1 VGDGSAF
8 LAVRQEVVVNSQLR
22 GQMDQQQ
29 ASGKAILLKVR
40 LFCVVAGSLIMLS
53 SLFWTSV
60 LGDHG
65 TYPVIATVLFLIA
78 FLTFIDLSLKLRHP
92 RNLIIIVC
100 AIIFMGSVAAHFL
113 WRDGTIV
120 AKARF
125 DPGIAPFDIAV
136 REVPVPV
143 TQSHHFI
150 VTLKR
155 GQYPVTSFRYFW
167 IGYTPKK
174 VRIEWTRLEAFN
186 VIFDERYTA
195 TCNWRWGSEAT
206 WTMKVPTGAE
216 VPGDQP

>member
-1 VGDGSAF
+1 MGDGSAF
-8 LAVRQEVVVNSQLR
+8 LAVRQEVAVNLQLR
-22 GQMDQQQ
+22 GHMDQQQ
-29 ASGKAILLKVR
+29 ASGKAILGMVR
-40 LFCVVAGSLIMLS
+40 LFCLVAGSLLLLS
-53 SLFWTSV
+53 SDVWTS
-60 LGDHG
+60 LPGQG
-65 TYPVIATVLFLIA
+65 AFPVISLALFLIA
-78 FLTFIDLSLKLRHP
+78 FLASIDISLKLRHP

-100 AIIFMGSVAAHFL
+100 AIIFIGSVAAHFL

-125 DPGIAPFDIAV
+125 DPGIAPFDITV

-143 TQSHHFI
+143 TNSHHFI

-216 VPGDQP
+216 APGDQP